1 MLFYLAIADQGI
13 RHSYVYLFPVD
24 KVDNDP
30 CSSSKGKLFSPP
42 PLPESRKRVAVFQDS
57 FKYTNMSTLLDR
69 KHVLVTGF
77 PVSVTTSE
85 VESFIA
91 SQLDSSVITK
101 LVNFDDWTGE
111 AVVNVI
117 SADGTNT

>member
-1 MLFYLAIADQGI
+1 M
-13 RHSYVYLFPVD
+13 
-24 KVDNDP
+24 
-30 CSSSKGKLFSPP
+30 
-42 PLPESRKRVAVFQDS
+42 
-57 FKYTNMSTLLDR
+57 
-69 KHVLVTGF
+69 LVTGF